1 MGRQIR
7 TTRSILNSALNDY
20 RGRLDMSSL
29 CTFLYEIMATINSQ
43 PLTYQCLND
52 PKSLE
57 PLTPN
62 HLLTM
67 KNKTLLTPPGNFVKK
82 EIYTRKQWQKVQFL
96 AEQFWS
102 KWWKEYL
109 INLNLRQKW
118 FQPKRNLKIG
128 DIVIVQEEVPR
139 NKWHLGKIV
148 RSCFNRST
156 RPCSFCED
164 KAWI

>member
-29 CTFLYEIMATINSQ
+29 CTFLYEIMATINSW

-62 HLLTM
+62 HLLTIWRTRHFLHHHEISSR
-67 KNKTLLTPPGNFVKK
+67 KKFTPENNGKRSSFWQNNFGVGAERSTSSTSIRDKK
-82 EIYTRKQWQKVQFL
+82 KLMVSAKEKS
-96 AEQFWS
+96 EN
-102 KWWKEYL
+102 WW
-109 INLNLRQKW
+109 
-118 FQPKRNLKIG
+118 
-128 DIVIVQEEVPR
+128 
-139 NKWHLGKIV
+139 HH
-148 RSCFNRST
+148 NRSRRSST
-156 RPCSFCED
+156 KQVAPWQDHEIILQQINKASFVL
-164 KAWI
+164 WR